1 MSTSKSLTA
10 ASGATIKD
18 VAKHANVSIK
28 TVSRVLNED
37 DNVRDKTIAKVK
49 AAITALDYKPN
60 LHARKLRKQMSY
72 MLAVLHCHP
81 EEPIASRLVQGV
93 YNGCNKVGFDMLL
106 HPCEPDSDNLVNEI
120 VEMVQRTQVDG
131 LVVGPPLSNNSEL
144 TSTLHKLNI
153 PFVSLA
159 PKLPYPYP
167 YVASQERAVAKQVTE
182 YLISLGHKAIALI
195 IGPSGHGAAEWRL
208 EGYQDAMKEAG
219 YELPE
224 AMIIEAKGDFT
235 SGEKAAR
242 KLLNSDVRPT
252 AIFATTDSMACGV
265 YKVAAQLNIKI
276 PSQLSVIGFD
286 DVQLAQQLWPALTT
300 VRQPTAE
307 LCDNAV
313 RMLVSMVNEKRWDV
327 ENTTDLDCQLIVRD
341 STAPCT

>member
-1 MSTSKSLTA
+1 MQNINA
-10 ASGATIKD
+10 GGVTIKD
-18 VAKHANVSIK
+18 VAKQAGVSIK

-37 DNVRDKTIAKVK
+37 DNVRESTMEKVNQAIA
-49 AAITALDYKPN
+49 ALGYKPN

-93 YNGCNKVGFDMLL
+93 YQGCNEVGFDMLL
-106 HPCEPDSDNLVNEI
+106 HPCDPEALELVDEI
-120 VEMVQRTQVDG
+120 IEMVKRTQVDG
-131 LVVGPPLSNNSEL
+131 LVVGPPLSNNEKLTTKLHEL
-144 TSTLHKLNI
+144 EI

-167 YVASQERAVAKQVTE
+167 YVVSQESIVAKQVTE
-182 YLISLGHKAIALI
+182 YLISLGHKDIALI
-195 IGPSGHGAAEWRL
+195 LGPKGHGAAEWRL
-208 EGYQDAMKEAG
+208 AGYVEALQEAG
-219 YELPE
+219 YDVQ
-224 AMIIEAKGDFT
+224 ADMVIEAKGDFT

-242 KLLNSDVRPT
+242 KLLNSETKPT

-265 YKVAAQLNIKI
+265 YKVAAQLAIKI

-300 VRQPTAE
+300 VRQPTAD
-307 LCDNAV
+307 LCKNAV
-313 RMLVSMVNEKRWDV
+313 RMLVTMINEKRWDV
-327 ENTTDLDCQLIVRD
+327 DNATDLTCELIVRD
-341 STAPCT
+341 STAPCP